1 MLKAPL
7 NPDACIACTTCVVHC
22 PVAQATP
29 NFLGPRLVGPAYER
43 FRLLGLGEEESLHY
57 CANCKN
63 CDIAC
68 PHHVPIS
75 TFNMLARAEQ
85 CKKTPPPLRDWMVG
99 HGEHLARWLGF
110 IPAALRNVGMLN
122 PLTGLALDKLGVHRK
137 APLPAFAPRTFRSLF
152 RGQNSQFKGKGGKNG
167 KVVFFP
173 GCYVDIYDP
182 HTGLDMVWALN
193 RAGYEV
199 IVPEAFRCCGLPMV
213 ANGFWEDARK
223 NADINLRELRR
234 WKREG
239 IPVLTGCP
247 SCALMFKDDLPRYF
261 PELVEQ
267 GHENSVPE
275 NSVEDA
281 QEFLLQALR
290 RGDLDVSSCREQH
303 RVVYHAPCHL
313 RAQGLGLPGLDLL
326 QSLPGVTAFSADE
339 IRPDAGCCGISGSY
353 GFKKEKYDIAMK
365 VGTPLFEAVRQS
377 GAHWAASECGTC
389 RVQIKHGSGH
399 DCLHPVTILRRCVE
413 G

>member
-1 MLKAPL
+1 MLKSHL

-85 CKKTPPPLRDWMVG
+85 CKKNPPSLRDWMVG
-99 HGEHLARWLGF
+99 HGETLSRWLGF

-122 PLTGLALDKLGVHRK
+122 PLTRLALDALGVHRK
-137 APLPAFAPRTFRSLF
+137 SPLPAFAAHTFRSLF
-152 RGQNSQFKGKGGKNG
+152 YKQPQPKGKNG

-182 HTGLDMVWALN
+182 QTGLDMVWALN

-199 IVPEAFRCCGLPMV
+199 IVPNAFRCCGLPMV

-223 NADINLRELRR
+223 NAAINLAELRR

-239 IPVLTGCP
+239 VPVLTGCP
-247 SCALMFKDDLPRYF
+247 SCALMFKADLPNYF
-261 PELVEQ
+261 PELIEQ
-267 GHENSVPE
+267 PDD

-281 QEFLLQALR
+281 QEFLLYALR
-290 RGDLDVSSCREQH
+290 RGHLDVSACRGEH

-313 RAQGLGLPGLDLL
+313 RAQGLGLPGLELL
-326 QSLPGVTAFSADE
+326 QALPGVTAFTADA
-339 IRPDAGCCGISGSY
+339 IRANAGCCGISGSY
-353 GFKKEKYDIAMK
+353 GFKKEKYEIAMSI
-365 VGTPLFEAVRQS
+365 GRPLFEAVRES
-377 GAHWAASECGTC
+377 GAQWAASECGTC
-389 RVQIKHGSGH
+389 RVQVKHGSGH
-399 DCLHPVTILRRCVE
+399 ECLHPVSLLRKFVE

>member
-1 MLKAPL
+1 MKTLL

-68 PHHVPIS
+68 PHDVPIS
-75 TFNMLARAEQ
+75 TFNMIARAEQ
-85 CKKTPPPLRDWMVG
+85 CKTTRPSLRDWMVG
-99 HGEHLARWLGF
+99 HGELLARWLGF
-110 IPAALRNVGMLN
+110 IPAVLRNVGMLN
-122 PLTGLALDKLGVHRK
+122 PLTRLALDALGVHRK
-137 APLPAFAPRTFRSLF
+137 SPLPAFAPRTFRSLF
-152 RGQNSQFKGKGGKNG
+152 RKQSANQPKGKNG

-182 HTGLDMVWALN
+182 QTGMDMVWALN

-213 ANGFWEDARK
+213 ANGFWEDARTS
-223 NADINLRELRR
+223 AATNLAELRR

-239 IPVLTGCP
+239 LPVLTGCP
-247 SCALMFKDDLPRYF
+247 SCALMFKSDLPHYF
-261 PELVEQ
+261 PELIEQ
-267 GHENSVPE
+267 EHE

-290 RGDLDVSSCREQH
+290 QGHLDVSAAHTSEH
-303 RVVYHAPCHL
+303 RVIYHPPCHL
-313 RAQGLGLPGLDLL
+313 RAQGLGLPGLELL
-326 QSLPGVTAFSADE
+326 QSLPGVTAFSADTV
-339 IRPDAGCCGISGSY
+339 RPEAGCCGISGSY
-353 GFKKEKYDIAMK
+353 GFKKEKYDIAMSIGK
-365 VGTPLFEAVRQS
+365 PLFEAVRES
-377 GAHWAASECGTC
+377 GAQWAASECGTC

-399 DCLHPVTILRRCVE
+399 ECLHPVSLLRKFLGE
-413 G
+413 